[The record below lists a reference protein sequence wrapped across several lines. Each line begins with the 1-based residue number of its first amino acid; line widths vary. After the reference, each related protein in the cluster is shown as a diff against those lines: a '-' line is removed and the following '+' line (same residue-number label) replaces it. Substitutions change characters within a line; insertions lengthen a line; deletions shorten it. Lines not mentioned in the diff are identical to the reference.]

1 MPQTSS
7 NACSRPASAH
17 APADYQA
24 SNTTSQY
31 FLGGSP
37 RPWMTNSEIPRTPVA
52 RAHGPQDTRDGSQ
65 RPGGI
70 PPAHGAQTS
79 TTAPVTQTPPTQQVR
94 SQLPQIPYPG
104 LQSPTAARSTT
115 GIVQQNW
122 TLRFPPIRPS
132 MVEIRPT
139 ERQTTSFATVA
150 APIPQSAPL
159 SDAAMPSPNV
169 TSTPGV
175 SGKRTRKRQ
184 KISGLGKD
192 TVAHSSMRTAP
203 VSGSTLTSPRL
214 LAPNDSPMESDAD
227 LLCRRLETALA
238 PLANRSLTVDQSPV
252 SDEWMINI
260 LRDACR
266 LNDTFFLVVHLICCA
281 WSPHQST
288 LSSQLGLTP
297 TQERGLLTLQQ
308 QILGFHRHLSIELA
322 SILSTFPGPPAQL
335 LDSGSRLVNFVEPV
349 KQFLRCMAENFP
361 PFSRGLIDRQWPPCP
376 VELKFALLLP
386 STVLQKLFFLKYLPW
401 FSSDYDWTVRAS
413 HLFECARGDPDQ
425 SPVPMNE
432 LTLDHVRVPAFQF
445 GERYRKLRSQHF
457 GQHHT
462 QPPDRS
468 AQQRPV
474 DLQGP
479 APAYPYPAQQPSVA
493 APVPQGRPISQQNP
507 TNWPHHVIPSNIPAA
522 YHIAPSMRLPPFVP
536 SWPSITG
543 QAPVVTGS
551 VPYSATAQASGPLAV
566 THYTGRMPSG
576 SLSQPIANSRMMQT
590 NLPAPQSIPSTA
602 VQRQVENDL
611 LIPRDP
617 ILSTLAIPE
626 PHHRALHQAHLCS
639 PVFKK
644 LDADT
649 QANGKWYHYVED
661 IIRLRPLLDAEA
673 PMGQWK
679 LEIPQCFWVRKALS
693 QKVGREFSVNCRRV
707 ANGSTQFRLK
717 CIASDDKQ
725 ALESLSR
732 SDLGAQPG
740 RWPEHLSVSI
750 NGDMGVDFRRKVHHG
765 VDLPTDVT
773 DLLVDGVNQ
782 VTVSVSFTSSEAPTT
797 YMMVIEVTSMADE
810 EKVRSMTGQISA
822 EEVSASI
829 DAALNGNNNTNTDEE
844 LVISQPNISIDL
856 VDPFM
861 STMWNTPVRGKMCQ
875 HRECFDL
882 DAFLDSRTDHDGVT
896 SPDHWKCPICRNDAR
911 PQMLV
916 LDHFLANV
924 RTTLGGMNRL
934 DAKAILVN
942 GDGTWEVKPEPLGK
956 SDRSTKHI
964 NVKRETRADTP
975 KTDEEVSTVPH
986 AETPVITLPS
996 DTVIILDDD

>member
-17 APADYQA
+17 VSAHFQT

-31 FLGGSP
+31 FLGGST
-37 RPWMTNSEIPRTPVA
+37 RSWMTNSQTTRVPVA
-52 RAHGPQDTRDGSQ
+52 RAHGPQETWDGSQ
-65 RPGGI
+65 RPGGT
-70 PPAHGAQTS
+70 PAAQTS
-79 TTAPVTQTPPTQQVR
+79 TSAPVTQTPPTQQVR
-94 SQLPQIPYPG
+94 SQAAQIPHPG
-104 LQSPTAARSTT
+104 LQSPTAARSTI
-115 GIVQQNW
+115 GIVQQNG
-122 TLRFPPIRPS
+122 TLRLPAIRPS
-132 MVEIRPT
+132 VVEIRPT

-150 APIPQSAPL
+150 APIPPSAPL
-159 SDAAMPSPNV
+159 SDAAMPSPYV
-169 TSTPGV
+169 TSTPGE
-175 SGKRTRKRQ
+175 RTRKRP

-192 TVAHSSMRTAP
+192 MVAHSSMRTAP
-203 VSGSTLTSPRL
+203 VSGSTITSPQL
-214 LAPNDSPMESDAD
+214 PTPLDSPIESDAD

-252 SDEWMINI
+252 MDEWRITM

-266 LNDTFFLVVHLICCA
+266 LNDNFFLVVHLICCA
-281 WSPHQST
+281 WSPHQGT
-288 LSSQLGLTP
+288 LSWQLGLTP
-297 TQERGLLTLQQ
+297 TQEQGLLSLQQ
-308 QILGFHRHLSIELA
+308 QILGFHRQLSIELG
-322 SILSTFPGPPAQL
+322 SILYTFPGPPEQL
-335 LDSGSRLVNFVEPV
+335 LASGSRLVNFVEPV
-349 KQFLRCMAENFP
+349 KEFLRRMAENFP
-361 PFSRGLIDRQWPPCP
+361 IASEYWINRQWPPCP

-386 STVLQKLFFLKYLPW
+386 SIVLQRLFFLRFLQR
-401 FSSDYDWTVRAS
+401 FGSDNDWTVRAS
-413 HLFECARGDPDQ
+413 YLFESALEEPDQ

-432 LTLDHVRVPAFQF
+432 LTLDQIRVPALQF
-445 GERYRKLRSQHF
+445 GERYKTLRSLHS

-468 AQQRPV
+468 AQPRPV
-474 DLQGP
+474 DFQGR

-493 APVPQGRPISQQNP
+493 SPVPQGRPISQQNP
-507 TNWPHHVIPSNIPAA
+507 ANWPHHVIPSNTPTA
-522 YHIAPSMRLPPFVP
+522 YHSASSMRLPPIVP
-536 SWPSITG
+536 SRPSITG
-543 QAPVVTGS
+543 HAPVVTVS
-551 VPYSATAQASGPLAV
+551 VPYTATAQASRPPAI
-566 THYTGRMPSG
+566 TYYTGQMPSG

-611 LIPRDP
+611 LIPRNP
-617 ILSTLAIPE
+617 ILSILAIPD
-626 PHHRALHQAHLCS
+626 PRHRALHQAHLCS
-639 PVFKK
+639 PDFEK

-661 IIRLRPLLDAEA
+661 VVRLRPLLDAEA

-679 LEIPQCFWVRKALS
+679 LEIPECFWARKALS
-693 QKVGREFSVNCRRV
+693 QKVGREFSVNRRRI

-725 ALESLSR
+725 ALESLSL
-732 SDLGAQPG
+732 SDLCVQPG
-740 RWPEHLSVSI
+740 RWPRHLSVSI

-765 VDLPTDVT
+765 ADLPTDVT
-773 DLLVDGVNQ
+773 DLLVDGVNE
-782 VTVSVSFTSSEAPTT
+782 VTVCVSFTPSEAPTA
-797 YMMVIEVTSMADE
+797 YMMAIEVTSMADE
-810 EKVRSMTGQISA
+810 EKVRSMTGEISA

-829 DAALNGNNNTNTDEE
+829 DAALNGNNTINADED

-861 STMWNTPVRGKMCQ
+861 STMWNTPVRGKMCH

-882 DAFLDSRTDHDGVT
+882 DAFLDSRTNHDGVT
-896 SPDHWKCPICRNDAR
+896 SPDQWKCPICRNDAR

-956 SDRSTKHI
+956 SDRSTKHMT
-964 NVKRETRADTP
+964 VKRETHANTP
-975 KTDEEVSTVPH
+975 KTDEEVSTVPQ
-986 AETPVITLPS
+986 AENSVETPPS
-996 DTVIILDDD
+996 DTVIALDDD